1 MSENPTVTQSR
12 GVILGLLFGIF
23 LAALGIDFVF
33 HAGLLAH
40 FYLNAGPSLLSRQ
53 LLFRRIPFGY
63 ASILL
68 TLAFELWLMRRFGV
82 LGARAGT
89 RFGAVFGGVMGV
101 AGSLG
106 LFSVVPFGASF
117 LVGIAVCQLVEYTLA
132 GALLGSG
139 LESKRVLRVIVIGS
153 VVFII
158 GVAAG
163 LAMQATGFAPSQS

>member
-1 MSENPTVTQSR
+1 
-12 GVILGLLFGIF
+12 
-23 LAALGIDFVF
+23 
-33 HAGLLAH
+33 
-40 FYLNAGPSLLSRQ
+40 
-53 LLFRRIPFGY
+53 
-63 ASILL
+63 
-68 TLAFELWLMRRFGV
+68 
-82 LGARAGT
+82 
-89 RFGAVFGGVMGV
+89 MGV

-163 LAMQATGFAPSQS
+163 LAMQVTGFAPSQS